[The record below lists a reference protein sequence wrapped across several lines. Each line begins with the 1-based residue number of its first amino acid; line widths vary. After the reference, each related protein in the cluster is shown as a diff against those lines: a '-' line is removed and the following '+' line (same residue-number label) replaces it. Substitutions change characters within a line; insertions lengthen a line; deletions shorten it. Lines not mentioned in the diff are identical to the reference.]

1 LNDTANQ
8 PTEAF
13 KAILGKKLES
23 LGKSYASS
31 EKYFP
36 LGFIVGYLESK
47 VQRQEMESAWLVE
60 LLSNLGFS
68 LPLLVETYH
77 RLYKTRSQ
85 NLNWNGK
92 QEQLLSVLVHLFK
105 QFASSPNNVPR
116 LERRSFVTK
125 SLDILSGYLLD
136 LQSSS
141 SSNAFSRNLVSEL
154 RSLQTTLEQRV

>member
-1 LNDTANQ
+1 MIEILNGDFITSI
-8 PTEAF
+8 AF
-13 KAILGKKLES
+13 LTT
-23 LGKSYASS
+23 
-31 EKYFP
+31 
-36 LGFIVGYLESK
+36 GFIVGYLESK

-85 NLNWNGK
+85 NLSWNGK

-116 LERRSFVTK
+116 LERFVK
-125 SLDILSGYLLD
+125 NECC
-136 LQSSS
+136 Q
-141 SSNAFSRNLVSEL
+141 LVA
-154 RSLQTTLEQRV
+154 